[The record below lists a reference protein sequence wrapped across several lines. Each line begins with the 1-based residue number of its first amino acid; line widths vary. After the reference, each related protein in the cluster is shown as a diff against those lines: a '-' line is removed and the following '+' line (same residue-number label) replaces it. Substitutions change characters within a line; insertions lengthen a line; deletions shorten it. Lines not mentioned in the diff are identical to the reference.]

1 MSDEEEIND
10 DFSKMDTDGDGV
22 ISREEF
28 EAAQEASS
36 TLTGNVSFY
45 QDDTQTNE
53 ISQNEP
59 KKMMNKNLQFFL
71 GVLVYPIVV
80 LFVAFFLSQLGWA
93 IFGGDVAGLI
103 NLTVMGAG
111 VVGGTVLGFTTGH
124 HSFAWGVLA
133 SVIVIPM
140 LVFALFFGF
149 CMLIIMS
156 GDGAL
161 V

>member
-45 QDDTQTNE
+45 QDDMQTNQ

-140 LVFALFFGF
+140 LVFALLFGF

>member
-140 LVFALFFGF
+140 LVFALLFGF

>member
-28 EAAQEASS
+28 EAAQKASP

-45 QDDTQTNE
+45 QDDMQTNQ

-80 LFVAFFLSQLGWA
+80 LFVAYFLSSLGWA
-93 IFGGDVAGLI
+93 IFGGNAGELI
-103 NLTVMGAG
+103 NLTVMGVG

-133 SVIVIPM
+133 SIIVIPM
-140 LVFALFFGF
+140 LLFALLFGF
-149 CMLIIMS
+149 CMLILMS
-156 GDGAL
+156 GDTAF
-161 V
+161 

>member
-140 LVFALFFGF
+140 LLFALLFGF

>member
-45 QDDTQTNE
+45 QDDMQTNQ

-93 IFGGDVAGLI
+93 IFGGNAAELI
-103 NLTVMGAG
+103 NLTVMGVG

-133 SVIVIPM
+133 SIIVIPM
-140 LVFALFFGF
+140 LLFALLFGF
-149 CMLIIMS
+149 CMLILMS